1 MAPVAIAPSREL
13 VRLATR
19 MEWGMSQYATARGA
33 AASGSKWEAFRHAW
47 TLSNLTLRH
56 AEATA
61 LMARTDVAHLPTAW
75 VTARAA
81 TESAAK
87 CLWLITPDDEWER
100 EARWV
105 ACLEEGARLATR
117 PQLAGFEGLLENSES
132 LRKFAADVRALL
144 PDGVVIPRVPSADAM
159 LQTIAPG
166 LAGFYVIASQFMHG
180 AELAT
185 QTFRAHLGNAAEF
198 GERSREDLWVA
209 PLRNSWNAFR
219 STAREIAAIT
229 ETVLEEKVRL
239 VDNQVDEAFQSLYDL
254 HGLDVV

>member
-1 MAPVAIAPSREL
+1 MTRAVIAPSPEL
-13 VRLATR
+13 VRLAAR
-19 MEWGMSQYATARGA
+19 LEWGMSQYATARGA
-33 AASGSKWEAFRHAW
+33 AASGSRWEAIRHAW

-105 ACLEEGARLATR
+105 ACLEEGARLANR
-117 PQLAGFEGLLENSES
+117 PQLAGFDSLLKNSEA
-132 LRKFAADVRALL
+132 LKKFAADVRALL
-144 PDGVVIPRVPSADAM
+144 PGGVLVPGIPSADAM
-159 LQTIAPG
+159 LQRIAPE
-166 LAGFYVIASQFMHG
+166 LASFYVIASQYTHG

-185 QTFRAHLGNAAEF
+185 QTFRSHLGNAAEF
-198 GERSREDLWVA
+198 GEHTEEDQWVA
-209 PLRNSWNAFR
+209 PLGNSWNAFR

-229 ETVLEEKVRL
+229 ETELGEKALLADRR
-239 VDNQVDEAFQSLYDL
+239 VDEAFRFFCDL
-254 HGLDVV
+254 HGLDLG